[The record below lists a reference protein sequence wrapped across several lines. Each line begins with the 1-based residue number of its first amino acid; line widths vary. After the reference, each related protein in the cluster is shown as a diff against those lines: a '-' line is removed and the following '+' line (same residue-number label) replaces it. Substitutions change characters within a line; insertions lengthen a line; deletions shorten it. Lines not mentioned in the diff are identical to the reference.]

1 MTALSSI
8 FFPRSVAIVGASD
21 DPQRIGGRLLAN
33 MIRGGYK
40 GPIYPVNPNRVEV
53 QGKRAFRSV
62 DELPEGVELA
72 AIAVGG
78 SAGLDHVRA
87 CCARGVPGV
96 VVFASEIGESASGLS
111 ELLAGR
117 LGSPSSTRI
126 VGPNSNGVINPEVGL
141 YASFTSMLDRGLPQ
155 RGTVAVATQSAGVG
169 ASYTLEYLRRRSL
182 GIRFWCHVGGEADVT
197 LDEVLSFYAAD
208 PRIRAVAVN
217 FEVPRRPEAFSSA
230 IASLRHAG
238 KHVSGFHAGS
248 SSAGQAA
255 AATHTG
261 VITSV
266 RPRVLLGVAA
276 QQGMQVAK
284 SVREACNALE
294 AFNYLDQPRGEV
306 ARGELALAVVTTSGG
321 VGVLLADAL
330 DSLEPVRLPA
340 LGERLREELA
350 DMAPFASSGNPVD
363 LTAQV
368 INQPELMS
376 AVLRKLESEA
386 GLDGLIV
393 YVPSGHLGDVVA
405 EALAR
410 RTPTS
415 KMAIA
420 VGLASDTAREALHRA
435 GVPVF
440 DEPHDLREALAA
452 WFAGR
457 SAPSPTTEGEGGAKR
472 AELARRAVDGLRQH
486 AVPAAGDRCGAALV
500 LDEASSK
507 SCLAHV
513 GVRIPRRARL
523 EGHEDLEEAVN
534 ALGFPLVM
542 KLLAPGVSHK
552 DQRGFVRLGIRD
564 LADAAE
570 AATELL
576 MARDAEGN
584 GGTVIVEEMVLGTA
598 EVFVGTRRDDEFG
611 LLAVIARGG
620 VDVEKPE
627 SMASIY
633 ALPVSRSDIEASLS
647 ALHLAPHGASSARA
661 IDELTDLV
669 DILRSLM
676 EAGKGDGLGSIDVNP
691 VVIER
696 NGSCVAVDALLS
708 FDAGE
713 RARVGSRPREAEG
726 IT

>member
-8 FFPRSVAIVGASD
+8 FFPRSIAIVGASD

-40 GPIYPVNPNRVEV
+40 GPIYPVNPNRTEV
-53 QGKRAFRSV
+53 QGQRAFPSV

-87 CCARGVPGV
+87 CCAREVPGV
-96 VVFASEIGESASGLS
+96 VVFASEIGENAADLP

-117 LGSPSSTRI
+117 SDPSPSTRI

-230 IASLRHAG
+230 LASLRHAG
-238 KHVSGFHAGS
+238 KYVSGFHAGA

-266 RPRVLLGVAA
+266 RPRVLLGIAA

-294 AFNYLDQPRGEV
+294 AFNYLDQPP
-306 ARGELALAVVTTSGG
+306 GELALAVVTTSGG

-330 DSLEPVRLPA
+330 DSLKPVSLPA

-350 DMAPFASSGNPVD
+350 DMAPFASLGNPID

-368 INQPELMS
+368 INQPELVS
-376 AVLRKLESEA
+376 AVLRKLESET

-410 RTPTS
+410 RTATS
-415 KMAIA
+415 KIAIA
-420 VGLASDTAREALHRA
+420 VGLASDTARETLHRA

-440 DEPHDLREALAA
+440 DEPHDLHEALVAL
-452 WFAGR
+452 FAGR
-457 SAPSPTTEGEGGAKR
+457 SAPSPTKVGEER
-472 AELARRAVDGLRQH
+472 ARRTELARQAVGGLRQH
-486 AVPAAGDRCGAALV
+486 AVPAAGDSCGAALV

-507 SCLAHV
+507 TCLAQV
-513 GVRIPRRARL
+513 GVRIPRWARL
-523 EGHEDLEEAVN
+523 DGHDDLEGAVN

-552 DQRGFVRLGIRD
+552 AQRGFVRLGVRD
-564 LADAAE
+564 LPE
-570 AATELL
+570 AAKAANELL
-576 MARDAEGN
+576 TARDAEGN

-620 VDVEKPE
+620 VDVERPE
-627 SMASIY
+627 SMATIC
-633 ALPVSRSDIEASLS
+633 ALPVARADIEASLS
-647 ALHLAPHGASSARA
+647 AMHLALPHGSSSDRA
-661 IDELTDLV
+661 IDALTDLV
-669 DILRSLM
+669 DTLGSLM
-676 EAGKGDGLGSIDVNP
+676 EAGKEIGLGSIDVNP

-696 NGSCVAVDALLS
+696 SGSCVAVDALFS

-713 RARVGSRPREAEG
+713 RARVGSRTREAEP
-726 IT
+726 IR

>member
-8 FFPRSVAIVGASD
+8 FFPRSIAIVGASD

-87 CCARGVPGV
+87 CCAREVPGV
-96 VVFASEIGESASGLS
+96 VVFASEIGGSASDLP
-111 ELLAGR
+111 ELLAR
-117 LGSPSSTRI
+117 RSGSSPSTRI

-294 AFNYLDQPRGEV
+294 AFNYLDQPP
-306 ARGELALAVVTTSGG
+306 GELALAVVTTSGG

-330 DSLEPVRLPA
+330 DSLKPVSLPA

-350 DMAPFASSGNPVD
+350 DMAPFASLGNPID

-457 SAPSPTTEGEGGAKR
+457 SAPPPTTEGEGGAKR

-696 NGSCVAVDALLS
+696 SGSCVAVDALLS